1 MGIPKFHET
10 FTPILK
16 ILKDSLVMSHKDLII
31 KVIEIYYSDLPSD
44 LLELKTKTGDLLIKN
59 RIAWGKSYLKKGGY
73 IFYPERGMV
82 KITEKGLEAVKKNLE
97 LKDIVNDSNFTE
109 FYNPEVIKNNENIIN
124 KSLDSTPQ
132 ELIDAGFTEIEYQIK
147 NELLEKLKN
156 NVGVQVVETYEVKKI
171 DEDFFELNY

>member
-1 MGIPKFHET
+1 MEF
-10 FTPILK
+10 
-16 ILKDSLVMSHKDLII
+16 V
-31 KVIEIYYSDLPSD
+31 
-44 LLELKTKTGDLLIKN
+44 N
-59 RIAWGKSYLKKGGY
+59 N
-73 IFYPERGMV
+73 
-82 KITEKGLEAVKKNLE
+82 KKNLE

-132 ELIDAGFTEIEYQIK
+132 ELIDAGFTEIENQIK